1 MRKLPRL
8 GCVMALS
15 LALTACASGI
25 KFTEMNPGLE
35 PSSPDNGRIFFYRV
49 TSFGAALSPD
59 VKLNGENVGEA
70 QAQGFFFVDRPAGNY
85 EVLTSTEV
93 NRKVSFVLEKGQTRY
108 IRFDVSM
115 GFFVGHVFGV
125 LVDEEKGREEVK
137 SCKYTG
143 KAATPAAEP

>member
-1 MRKLPRL
+1 MASPMRIAGIQISAGQDVERNIQRA
-8 GCVMALS
+8 VEMAEVLRELIES
-15 LALTACASGI
+15 HPNLT
-25 KFTEMNPGLE
+25 
-35 PSSPDNGRIFFYRV
+35 V
-49 TSFGAALSPD
+49 
-59 VKLNGENVGEA
+59 LNGENVGEA